1 METLG
6 KSERNLNTSTQVYES
21 SYLMDTR
28 MKPSNIFKKW
38 NTYNQ
43 NVRHWKLLPILLE
56 LHKTENMRLSI
67 ESILIVQI

>member
-6 KSERNLNTSTQVYES
+6 KSQRNLNTSTQVYES

-28 MKPSNIFKKW
+28 MKPSNIFEKW

-43 NVRHWKLLPILLE
+43 KVRHWKLPPILLE
-56 LHKTENMRLSI
+56 LHKTENI
-67 ESILIVQI
+67 